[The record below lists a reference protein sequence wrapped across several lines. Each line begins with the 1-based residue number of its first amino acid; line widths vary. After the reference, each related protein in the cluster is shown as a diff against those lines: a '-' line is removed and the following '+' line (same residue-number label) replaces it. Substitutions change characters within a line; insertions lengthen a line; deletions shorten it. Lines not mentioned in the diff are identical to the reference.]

1 MLTRL
6 LTGAAAFAAALSA
19 CALAASAQAA
29 PPAVA
34 TLSSAPAPRIELTQM
49 MGRWYEVARIPNQ
62 LQKGCQAG
70 TSDWTRTGEG
80 FAVVQACH
88 KGKVDGPVS
97 EWKARAKSLDPATNS
112 VFKMSFFG
120 GLVSKEYRVLD
131 HRPADGWLILSTD
144 DHHYLWLMSQKP
156 TLPAPARAEALA
168 RIKQLG
174 FDVGRLEFPLPPRS

>member
-1 MLTRL
+1 MRRSIVL
-6 LTGAAAFAAALSA
+6 AAAALSA

-34 TLSSAPAPRIELTQM
+34 VLSKGPAPHIELTQM

-70 TSDWTRTGEG
+70 TSDWTRAGEG

-88 KGKVDGPVS
+88 KGNVDGPVS
-97 EWKARAKSLDPATNS
+97 EWKARARSLDPANNS
-112 VFKMSFFG
+112 LFKMSFFG

-131 HRPADGWLILSTD
+131 HHAADGWLILATD
-144 DHHYLWLMSQKP
+144 DGHYLWLMSQKP
-156 TLPAPARAEALA
+156 VMAAPVRAQALA
-168 RIKQLG
+168 KIKSLG
-174 FDVGRLEFPLPPRS
+174 FDVGRLEFPQPPKG